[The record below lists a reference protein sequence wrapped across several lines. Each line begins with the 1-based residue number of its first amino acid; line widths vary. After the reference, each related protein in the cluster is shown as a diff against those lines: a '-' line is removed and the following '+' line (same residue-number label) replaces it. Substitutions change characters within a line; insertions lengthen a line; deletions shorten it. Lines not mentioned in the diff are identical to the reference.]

1 MTGGHLLREHA
12 PISASAWQLLDNEA
26 RTRLTVSLGARTVV
40 DFGGP
45 HGWDYSAAALGR
57 VQQIPGTGADDA
69 GISRRIVMPVCE
81 LRADFHVARAELAN
95 HDRGAADVDLVGLQ
109 DAALRI
115 ASLENA
121 AVFHGV
127 EAADIVGLTA
137 ASRYTPIPR
146 VTDFEDYPSRIA
158 KAVETLLRGGV
169 GGPFALALGP
179 SDYTAIIETAENGGY
194 PMAGHVR
201 SILGGPIVWAPGVRG
216 AVVAST
222 RGGDFLFESG
232 QDLSIGYRSH
242 DDAVVHLYLQE
253 SFSFRVA
260 TPEAAVALAELA

>member
-1 MTGGHLLREHA
+1 VTGGHLLREHA
-12 PISASAWQLLDNEA
+12 PVSDSAWQLLDDEA
-26 RTRLTVSLGARTVV
+26 RTRLTVSLGARAVV
-40 DFGGP
+40 DFAGP
-45 HGWDYSAAALGR
+45 HGWAYSASSLGR
-57 VQQIPGTGADDA
+57 IEPVAGTTMEDVEL
-69 GISRRIVMPVCE
+69 SRRSVIPVCE

-95 HDRGAADVDLVGLQ
+95 HDRGAVDVDLGGLQ

-115 ASLENA
+115 ASAENL

-127 EAADIVGLTA
+127 QAAGIVGLTGA
-137 ASRYTPIPR
+137 TRYAPIPR
-146 VTDFEDYPSRIA
+146 VANFEDYPGRIA

-179 SDYTAIIETAENGGY
+179 SDYTAVIETAENGGY
-194 PMAGHVR
+194 PMADHVR
-201 SILGGPIVWAPGVRG
+201 SIIGGPIVWSPGVRG
-216 AVVAST
+216 GVVAST

-242 DDAVVHLYLQE
+242 DDTVVNLYLQE

-260 TPEAAVALAELA
+260 TGEAAIALAELA

>member
-12 PISASAWQLLDNEA
+12 PISDSGWQLLDDEA
-26 RTRLTVSLGARTVV
+26 RTRLTVSLGARAVV
-40 DFGGP
+40 DFAGP
-45 HGWDYSAAALGR
+45 HGWEHSATSLGK
-57 VQQIPGTGADDA
+57 VESITASGMVDVGV
-69 GISRRIVMPVCE
+69 SRRIVMPVCE
-81 LRADFHVARAELAN
+81 LRADFQVARAELAN
-95 HDRGAADVDLVGLQ
+95 HDRGAVDVDMADLQ
-109 DAALRI
+109 GAALRI
-115 ASLENA
+115 ASAENL

-127 EAADIVGLTA
+127 EAAGIVGLTSA
-137 ASRYTPIPR
+137 TGYSPVPR
-146 VTDFEDYPSRIA
+146 VASFEDYPGRVA

-179 SDYTAIIETAENGGY
+179 SDYTAVIETAENGGY
-194 PMAGHVR
+194 PMADHVR
-201 SILGGPIVWAPGVRG
+201 GIIGGPIVWAPGVRG

-232 QDLSIGYRSH
+232 QDFSIGYHSH
-242 DDAVVHLYLQE
+242 DDAVVNLYLQE